1 MKEPF
6 FVLDGYS
13 LIYRSYFALMNTPL
27 YNPQGENTGAAF
39 GFFRTLFSFFQQYDP
54 RYFAVAMDSL
64 TPTFRHEKY
73 AEYKATR
80 DKTPEE
86 LHAQVP
92 LIEEILNALGI
103 KQIRHDGVEADDIMA
118 TFAAY
123 CREEGRPC
131 FIMSGD
137 KDLMQLVEG
146 PVKMLLSEKGSYVEL
161 GREEVY
167 KKFGI
172 YPEQVLDYLSLIGD
186 QSDNIPGVKGIG
198 PKTAVTLLTKYND
211 LDGIY
216 ENLEQLPAGQKK
228 KLEENRENAYL
239 SRELIVLKRDVPIE
253 TTVESCK
260 LEKLDAEAAVPL
272 FLAQGMNS
280 IVKELGWEETIHEAR
295 ETVKD
300 LKQDYTLVLD
310 EEEFNRLLES
320 VRQAGLF
327 AFDCE
332 TDSLDPLAA
341 IPVGF
346 SVSTEPGRG
355 CYIPV
360 KAPGAGCLPEDTV
373 RRGLKSILTD
383 NRLKCVGQNLKYDYH
398 VCLGWGIEITNI
410 HFDTMV
416 AAWLLESSGTFG
428 MDGLAERYLNY
439 RTIHFDEVVEK
450 GKTFDTVTLDRA
462 LVYAAEDADI
472 TLRLYRCFE
481 EQIRKRGMEK
491 LLYEMEIP
499 LIPILAAME
508 REGIGIEYK
517 VLEEYSRELEE
528 KLGAI
533 EEEIFGLC
541 GEVFNINSTKQLQ
554 VILFE
559 KRKLQPIKKTK
570 TGFST
575 DNFVLEELAKEDRV
589 PELVLRHRGLSK
601 LKSTYVDTL
610 PKLVRPETGRIHTN
624 YLQTG
629 TATGRLASRD
639 PNLQNIPIKTEEGR
653 KIRSAFVSRPGCA
666 FISADYSQIELAVLA
681 HLSEDPELCEAFIK
695 GEDIHRR
702 TAGLI
707 FDLPPEDVQPEQRRI
722 AKVIN
727 FGIMYG
733 MSGFRLSRELG
744 IPRRRADEFI
754 EAYFIKYS
762 RIRDFIDNITAEA
775 EKTGYARTMFGRT
788 RFIPGINS
796 KNRTEKLAAERA
808 AVNTPIQGTA
818 ADIVKLAMLAI
829 HDRLPLL
836 HPEAKLLLQVHD
848 ELIFEAPSETAGEA
862 EELIRRVMEAVVEL
876 RVPLRVGIETG
887 TSWGDFH

>member
-13 LIYRSYFALMNTPL
+13 LIYRSYFAFMNRPL
-27 YNPQGENTGAAF
+27 YNPKGENTSAVF
-39 GFFRTLFSFFQQYDP
+39 GFFRTLLSFLQQYEP

-64 TPTFRHEKY
+64 IPTFRHQKY

-92 LIEEILNALGI
+92 LIEEILDALGL
-103 KQIRHDGVEADDIMA
+103 KRIRYDGVEADDIMA
-118 TFAAY
+118 TFADR
-123 CREEGRPC
+123 CRDEGRPC
-131 FIMSGD
+131 YIMSGD

-146 PVKMLLSEKGSYVEL
+146 PVKMLLSEKGSYIEM

-172 YPEQVLDYLSLIGD
+172 YPDQVLDYLSLIGD

-198 PKTAVTLLTKYND
+198 PKTAITLLSKYKS

-216 ENLEQLPAGQKK
+216 ENLGKLPAGQKK

-239 SRELIVLKRDVPIE
+239 SRELVILKRDVPLAD
-253 TTVESCK
+253 TVESCE
-260 LEKLDAEAAVPL
+260 LTKLDREAAVPL

-280 IVKELGWEETIHEAR
+280 IVKDLGGEEKIREAR
-295 ETVKD
+295 ETAED
-300 LKQDYTLVLD
+300 IKQEYSLVVD
-310 EEEFNRLLES
+310 EEGFNRLLQR
-320 VRQAGLF
+320 VREAGTF

-341 IPVGF
+341 KPVGF
-346 SVSTEPGRG
+346 SISTEPGQG

-360 KAPGAGCLPEDTV
+360 KTDGAGCLPEDTV
-373 RRGLKSILTD
+373 RQGLASILTD
-383 NRLKCVGQNLKYDYH
+383 KSLKCVGQNLKYDYH
-398 VCLGWGIEITNI
+398 VCCRWGIDITNI
-410 HFDTMV
+410 HFDTMI
-416 AAWLLESSGTFG
+416 AAWLVESSGSFG

-450 GKTFDTVTLDRA
+450 GKTFDTVALDKA
-462 LVYAAEDADI
+462 LAYAAEDADI
-472 TLRLYRCFE
+472 TLRLYHCFE
-481 EQIRKRGMEK
+481 EQIRERGMEK

-499 LIPILAAME
+499 LIPVLAAME
-508 REGIGIEYK
+508 REGIGIEYS
-517 VLEEYSRELEE
+517 VLQEYSRALTE
-528 KLGAI
+528 KLGKI
-533 EEEIFGLC
+533 EEEIFRLC
-541 GEVFNINSTKQLQ
+541 GEEFNINSTKQLQ

-559 KRKLQPIKKTK
+559 KRKLKPIKKTK
-570 TGFST
+570 TGYST
-575 DNFVLEELAKEDRV
+575 DNFVLEELAKEDKV

-610 PKLVRPETGRIHTN
+610 PKLVRPETGRIHTH
-624 YLQTG
+624 YIQTG

-639 PNLQNIPIKTEEGR
+639 PNLQNLPVKTEEGR
-653 KIRSAFVSRPGCA
+653 KIRSAFVPRPGCT
-666 FISADYSQIELAVLA
+666 FISADYSQIELVVLA
-681 HLSEDPELCEAFIK
+681 HLSEDPELCAAFEK
-695 GEDIHRR
+695 EEDIHRR

-707 FDLPPEDVQPEQRRI
+707 FDVPPGEIQPEQRRI

-744 IPRRRADEFI
+744 IPRQRADEFI
-754 EAYFIKYS
+754 EAYFIKYGKV
-762 RIRDFIDNITAEA
+762 RDFIDQTVAEA
-775 EKTGYARTMFGRT
+775 EKTGYARTMFGRI

-796 KNRTEKLAAERA
+796 KNRTEKMAAERA

-818 ADIVKLAMLAI
+818 ADIVKLAMLEI
-829 HDRLPLL
+829 SNKLPA
-836 HPEAKLLLQVHD
+836 HNPEAKLLLQVHD
-848 ELIFEAPSETAGEA
+848 ELIFEVPSGSAGEA
-862 EELIRRVMEAVVEL
+862 EELIRRLMESVVQL